1 MGSCEADYCFTERKP
16 TEVPGVFRI
25 TKGCLKRPSRTHHGC
40 DFDHFPDHIQCVCTG
55 EFCNDAVYI
64 RPQFRRNI
72 TCRHCGERDPDCSD
86 TCQGQWCH
94 EDASTGVTGCGY
106 VTNKVPLHTCVSCD
120 ITAQDNAMTSS
131 CKQQHCVG
139 HYCTLA
145 TQRIILGGNN
155 GPRIG
160 AQAIIHEKQGCINVT
175 DNLKIQLGCSHKWM
189 NNQEE
194 ELLCAC
200 VGENCNKDLTTASL
214 SGTDRILLQI
224 PVLISYFVVSLL
236 YRS

>member
-1 MGSCEADYCFTERKP
+1 M
-16 TEVPGVFRI
+16 
-25 TKGCLKRPSRTHHGC
+25 
-40 DFDHFPDHIQCVCTG
+40 
-55 EFCNDAVYI
+55 CNDFHKQPFIFDGNQGAIKYSDETGGNGQP
-64 RPQFRRNI
+64 RSRSLI
-72 TCRHCGERDPDCSD
+72 TYN
-86 TCQGQWCH
+86 
-94 EDASTGVTGCGY
+94 Y
-106 VTNKVPLHTCVSCD
+106 VTSRVPLHTCVSCD
-120 ITAQDNAMTSS
+120 TTAQDNAMTSS

-145 TQRIILGGNN
+145 TQRIILGNN

-200 VGENCNKDLTTASL
+200 VGDNCNKDLTTASL
-214 SGTDRILLQI
+214 SGTGQILLQI
-224 PVLISYFVVSLL
+224 PLLLSYLFIKLL
-236 YRS
+236 